1 MYISSLGHNKRYP
14 LLCLTANHRCYAVL
28 LTAQAYKTFLMH
40 YSDCITIS
48 SPRVLKNKLWVK
60 TWVNLYAN
68 WLYKVIGIWEGTCI
82 EIISVR
88 Q

>member
-48 SPRVLKNKLWVK
+48 SPRVLKKQTIGKNLGKLICKLVVQGHWDLGRH
-60 TWVNLYAN
+60 LY
-68 WLYKVIGIWEGTCI
+68 
-82 EIISVR
+82 
-88 Q
+88 